1 VKERSEA
8 HAETAINRSRP
19 DKAMAAKVVKS
30 LTATDSSGKTTIGK
44 VLAEALGWTFVE
56 ADEFHPA
63 VNVEK
68 MRQGIPLNDEDRK
81 PWLAALR
88 QRMDEGMDRGENIVL
103 ACSALKHAYQEYL
116 DQLDPPHIHFVYLHG
131 SEELIRERLAKR
143 KGHFMNPNL
152 LHSQFETLE
161 PPAYA
166 IRVEITASPET
177 IADEIRRKFGL

>member
-1 VKERSEA
+1 LIGVQ
-8 HAETAINRSRP
+8 ETAMVIVLMGVSG
-19 DKAMAAKVVKS
+19 
-30 LTATDSSGKTTIGK
+30 SGKTTIGK

-56 ADEFHPA
+56 ADEFHPS

-131 SEELIRERLAKR
+131 PGHPAKMARSESAADSRCTAPGKRTICPLTGGPSAGGPYSASSNSSRCPPSKPRRER
-143 KGHFMNPNL
+143 
-152 LHSQFETLE
+152 
-161 PPAYA
+161 
-166 IRVEITASPET
+166 
-177 IADEIRRKFGL
+177 